1 MKIILSVEALT
12 PQLTGI
18 GRYTWQLA
26 AGLPRVMPQGSIRF
40 HHQQRWV
47 QNPALLLCDPPDDA
61 FIVPKSRIPWGFRRI
76 HKRLNRPNWRRDCRD
91 SVFHGPNFFVPDYAE
106 RAVVTIHD
114 LSVFKYPE
122 THPKERIDQF
132 NRDFPRS
139 IAKASQIITDSEATR
154 LEVVSFTGIP
164 ESRVTTVHLAANHV
178 YRPREAD
185 ELVSDLAAFGLL
197 PGMYTA
203 CVSTLEPRKNIANLI
218 SAYRRLPNGLR
229 NRIPLVL
236 AGGNGW
242 LSDSLQCEIESASA
256 EGWLKYLG
264 FVPEA
269 ALPAIYAGAR
279 VFAYPSVYEG
289 FGLPVLEAMASGVPV
304 VASNR
309 TSLPEVTQGNALHVD
324 PDDVVGL
331 SEALVRAMEDEEWR
345 RHVVSRGLVT
355 ASKYSW
361 ERCIQ
366 ETIAVYRR
374 LS

>member
-1 MKIILSVEALT
+1 MKIILSVESLT
-12 PQLTGI
+12 SQLTGI

-26 AGLPRVMPQGSIRF
+26 AGLPRVMPQDSVRF

-47 QNPALLLCDPPDDA
+47 HNPALLLRDPPDDA
-61 FIVPKSRIPWGFRRI
+61 FTAPKPRIPWGFRRI

-106 RAVVTIHD
+106 RAVATIHD

-132 NRDFPRS
+132 NRDFSRS
-139 IAKASQIITDSEATR
+139 IAKVSQIITDSEATR
-154 LEVVSFTGIP
+154 LEVISFTGIP
-164 ESRVTTVHLAANHV
+164 QSRVTAVHLAADPM

-185 ELVSDLAAFGLL
+185 ELIPDLAAFGLM
-197 PGMYTA
+197 PGGYTA

-218 SAYRRLPNGLR
+218 LAYRRLPNRLR

-236 AGGNGW
+236 VGGKGW
-242 LSDSLQCEIESASA
+242 LSDSLQREIESANA

-264 FVPEA
+264 YVPEGL
-269 ALPAIYAGAR
+269 LPAIYAGAR
-279 VFAYPSVYEG
+279 VFSYPSRYEG

-309 TSLPEVTQGNALHVD
+309 TSLPEVTQGHALHVD

-331 SEALVRAMEDEEWR
+331 SDALMQALEDEEWR
-345 RHVVSRGLVT
+345 KIVINNGLDT
-355 ASKYSW
+355 AMKYSW
-361 ERCIQ
+361 ERCIR

-374 LS
+374 T